1 MQKSMEPKKRI
12 IQLDAPVMQNFLPR
26 INHNVRKR
34 MIFTFMMQQKLFPK
48 LQHLGLW
55 IFDQKKLK
63 KKESDKVFSSQIVQ
77 TKNLHYF

>member
-1 MQKSMEPKKRI
+1 
-12 IQLDAPVMQNFLPR
+12 
-26 INHNVRKR
+26 
-34 MIFTFMMQQKLFPK
+34 MMQQKLFPK